1 MKCQRCDGTGDVV
14 IEKHICDCPEC
25 EGSGRKRVYD
35 PPNDTYHTELRQ
47 LEEER
52 RANRKE
58 LEKLSVANRFR
69 LMAGLPLF
77 ENNDQP

>member
-1 MKCQRCDGTGDVV
+1 MKCQRCNGTGDVV

-25 EGSGRKRVYD
+25 EGSGRKQGY
-35 PPNDTYHTELRQ
+35 YHTELRQ

-77 ENNDQP
+77 ENNDKS